1 MGKFNYAINGFK
13 ALGRKGQEFM
23 KKANLGNI
31 EVKKEHV
38 LLASITAG
46 ATNGSRRSKKEKE

>member
-13 ALGRKGQEFM
+13 ALGRKGQELM

-31 EVKKEHV
+31 ELKKEHF
-38 LLASITAG
+38 LMASVIAG
-46 ATNGSRRSKKEKE
+46 ATNGSGRSKKEK

>member
-13 ALGRKGQEFM
+13 ALGQKGQELM

-31 EVKKEHV
+31 ELKKEHF
-38 LLASITAG
+38 LLASVTAG
-46 ATNGSRRSKKEKE
+46 ATNGSRRSKKEE